1 MWRVTAD
8 NGQFRC
14 EGYRRGWFASLG
26 FDFGVGGC
34 QTKLSSNAHDGYGDD
49 LWKASAS

>member
-8 NGQFRC
+8 DGLPRC
-14 EGYRRGWFASLG
+14 EGYRWAQFGLLG